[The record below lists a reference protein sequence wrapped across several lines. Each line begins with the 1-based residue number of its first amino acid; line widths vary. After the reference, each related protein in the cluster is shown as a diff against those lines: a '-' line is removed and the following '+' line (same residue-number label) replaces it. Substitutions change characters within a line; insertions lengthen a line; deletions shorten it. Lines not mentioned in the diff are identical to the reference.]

1 MNFIRV
7 LIINKLF
14 GINMFSLRIFKVIFA
29 AFVAALAFK
38 VIINY
43 TLNDIGSNLGI
54 ALGIPTLTFIYLA
67 SVYIFAMEK
76 SDKTKIKNK
85 LFKKNISN

>member
-1 MNFIRV
+1 
-7 LIINKLF
+7 
-14 GINMFSLRIFKVIFA
+14 MFSLRIFKVIFA
-29 AFVAALAFK
+29 ALVAAAAFK

-43 TLNDIGSNLGI
+43 VLKDIDSNLGI
-54 ALGIPTLTFIYLA
+54 VLGIPTITFIYLT

-76 SDKTKIKNK
+76 SDQTKIKNK